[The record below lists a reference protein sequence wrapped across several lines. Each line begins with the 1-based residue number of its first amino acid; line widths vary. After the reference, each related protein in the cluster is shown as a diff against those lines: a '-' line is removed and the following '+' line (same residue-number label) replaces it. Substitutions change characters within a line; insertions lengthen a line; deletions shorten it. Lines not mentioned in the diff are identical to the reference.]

1 MENRAYSALSFQDY
15 LKIISRLRVYL
26 EGEVGD
32 IISDSGVLKKLG
44 LPSYTESRY
53 RNARRAFPLA
63 YIQNEPELLEE
74 IMHRRPDLIMH
85 GGVRIFLPIEVTPE
99 ISYLAGFISGDG
111 NLFLSEKRDYIVS
124 LHNKETTLL
133 MNMIEIV
140 RSSFGYDAAIRK
152 GHGCSTVEIR
162 SAVIHTFFN
171 RIMEIES
178 GRKKAIKIPEK
189 IKSDRKLIRSFIA
202 GFFDAEGCVA
212 LQKNMKTCQISISQK
227 QKGILDEIKAEMEK
241 DGIMLTFYDN
251 GSGCFRMYGNKDSLR
266 PFSEKIP
273 FMHPKKRQKLMTALM
288 NS

>member
-1 MENRAYSALSFQDY
+1 MENRVDSALSFQDY

-26 EGEVGD
+26 KGEIGG
-32 IISDSGVLKKLG
+32 IISDSGILKKLG

-53 RNARRAFPLA
+53 RNARRAFPLE
-63 YIQNEPELLEE
+63 YIRDEPELLEE
-74 IMHRRPDLIMH
+74 IMHRKPDLITH
-85 GGVRIFLPIEVTPE
+85 GGVRTFLPTEVTPE

-111 NLFLSEKRDYIVS
+111 NLFLSDKRDYIVS

-133 MNMIEIV
+133 INMIEML
-140 RSSFGYDAAIRK
+140 RSNFGYDAHIKK

-162 SAVIHTFFN
+162 SAAIHAFFN

-189 IKSDRKLIRSFIA
+189 IKSNRKLIRSFIA

-241 DGIMLTFYDN
+241 DGIMMTFYDN
-251 GSGCFRMYGNKDSLR
+251 GSGCCRMYGNKGSLR

-273 FMHPKKRQKLMTALM
+273 FIHTGKRERLLTALV